1 MAKKV
6 CKRGHTNWYVKG
18 SHRSCRDC
26 RNTSVKRNRFM
37 NPMERLES
45 RRDDLI
51 QELALIVI
59 EIAWLEKKEQS

>member
-1 MAKKV
+1 
-6 CKRGHTNWYVKG
+6 
-18 SHRSCRDC
+18 
-26 RNTSVKRNRFM
+26 
-37 NPMERLES
+37 MERLES